1 MIEEL
6 NQDTFAETLANTD
19 KVCVIDFRADWC
31 IPCKGMDSV
40 LESLAGHY
48 DGQVSFYKVD
58 IATNTTLVSTLNI
71 SEIPTIIFF
80 KDPEHT
86 DIQHGSA
93 KEEHVKEKIDALLG
107 G

>member
-6 NQDTFAETLANTD
+6 TQGNFAETLANTD

-40 LESLAGHY
+40 LESLTEHY
-48 DGQVSFYKVD
+48 DGQVNFYKVD
-58 IATNTTLVSTLNI
+58 IAKNTTLVSNLNI

-86 DIQHGSA
+86 DIQKGAA
-93 KEEHVKEKIDALLG
+93 KEEQLKEKIDTLLG